1 MNRSARIVAPLIA
14 MTIST
19 QALAAPKIVVQPIQ
33 QADEHIRYDHGSAT
47 VDIFSESGSVQVRP
61 APMDHGSLAFNV
73 AVYNDASQS
82 ANVDVGSFSLT
93 SEGVTVAA
101 LSVDELERKAKNRAT
116 WATVGLALAGGLG
129 AAAAAS
135 QRDHYRSTLYTP
147 RGAYHYTYSAPST
160 AGQIQ
165 AVAIAGGT
173 AYGIA
178 SIQNQLDRTLNDLGD
193 QIIQMSTVDPHE
205 SYAGKIVFNK
215 VKLPKLPARVTM
227 IVDWN
232 GQKYPFTFQIAKPG
246 TPAPPFKPSTIEPE
260 PQPPIIIQ
268 VPQPA
273 EVKPESIPGAQT
285 PTK

>member
-1 MNRSARIVAPLIA
+1 MSNRSIFESP
-14 MTIST
+14 
-19 QALAAPKIVVQPIQ
+19 PI
-33 QADEHIRYDHGSAT
+33 
-47 VDIFSESGSVQVRP
+47 
-61 APMDHGSLAFNV
+61 DHGSLAFNV

-93 SEGVTVAA
+93 SEGVAVAA

-147 RGAYHYTYSAPST
+147 HGAYRYTYSAPST

-165 AVAIAGGT
+165 AAAIAGGT
-173 AYGIA
+173 AYGVV
-178 SIQNQLDRTLNDLGD
+178 SIQRQLDQTLNDLGD
-193 QIIQMSTVDPHE
+193 QIVQMSTVDPHE

-215 VKLPKLPARVTM
+215 VKLPKLPAQVTM
-227 IVDWN
+227 VVDWN
-232 GQKYPFTFQIAKPG
+232 GQKYPFTFQIAKAG

-268 VPQPA
+268 VPQSAAPA
-273 EVKPESIPGAQT
+273 PVEQPAAVHQAAAAQ
-285 PTK
+285 

>member
-1 MNRSARIVAPLIA
+1 MNRATRIVAPLVA
-14 MTIST
+14 LAIST
-19 QALAAPKIVVQPIQ
+19 QAIAAPKIVIQPIQ

-82 ANVDVGSFSLT
+82 ANVDVSSFSLT
-93 SEGVTVAA
+93 SESVTVAA

-116 WATVGLALAGGLG
+116 WATVGLALAGGLT

-147 RGAYHYTYSAPST
+147 HGAYRYTYSAPST

-165 AVAIAGGT
+165 AAAIAGGT
-173 AYGIA
+173 AYGIV
-178 SIQNQLDRTLNDLGD
+178 SIQRQLDQTLDDLGD
-193 QIIQMSTVDPHE
+193 QIIQMSTVNPHE

-215 VKLPKLPARVTM
+215 VKLPKLPAQVTM

-232 GQKYPFTFQIAKPG
+232 GQKYPFTFQIAKAG
-246 TPAPPFKPSTIEPE
+246 TPAPPFRPSTIEPE
-260 PQPPIIIQ
+260 PKPPIIIQ
-268 VPQPA
+268 VPQPVEA
-273 EVKPESIPGAQT
+273 KPSPLAATEKPAD
-285 PTK
+285 